1 MSRFSADGGQEWKTR
16 LEAGERKGE
25 IEMGAVANKG
35 QEELERLEDF

>member
-25 IEMGAVANKG
+25 IERRAVANKG